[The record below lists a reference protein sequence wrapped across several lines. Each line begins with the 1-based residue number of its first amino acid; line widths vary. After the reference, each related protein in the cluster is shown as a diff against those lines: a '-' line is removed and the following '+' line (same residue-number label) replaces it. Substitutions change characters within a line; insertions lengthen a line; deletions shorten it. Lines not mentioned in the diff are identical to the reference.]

1 MLFELA
7 YLEEM
12 RAFPLRK
19 VLGMADTASRVLIP
33 SNKVS
38 YLYLS
43 SRGKFPEKPHSLS
56 AIAPF
61 ISLAVLGTS
70 PRILAFWLAVNDR
83 MLAAVNERAVTVD
96 RLMLKY

>member
-38 YLYLS
+38 YLYLFEP
-43 SRGKFPEKPHSLS
+43 GKVPRKATQFIGHRPFYISCRTWHFSENLS
-56 AIAPF
+56 
-61 ISLAVLGTS
+61 VLVG
-70 PRILAFWLAVNDR
+70 R
-83 MLAAVNERAVTVD
+83 
-96 RLMLKY
+96 K